1 MAPAQQL
8 SDISAAVGQA
18 REIVQISRRFDTRKN
33 RVILSRDVGVQ
44 RLLAADLAP
53 AALTA
58 FIAEQL
64 GFVIA
69 YDTTHSADLGRTL
82 DAYLATR
89 GSKAR
94 TATVLG
100 FDVSPAMPG

>member
-1 MAPAQQL
+1 M
-8 SDISAAVGQA
+8 
-18 REIVQISRRFDTRKN
+18 
-33 RVILSRDVGVQ
+33 ILSRDVGVQ
-44 RLLAADLAP
+44 RLLAADLVP

-64 GFVIA
+64 GSVIA

-89 GSKAR
+89 GSEAQ
-94 TATVLG
+94 TAVILG